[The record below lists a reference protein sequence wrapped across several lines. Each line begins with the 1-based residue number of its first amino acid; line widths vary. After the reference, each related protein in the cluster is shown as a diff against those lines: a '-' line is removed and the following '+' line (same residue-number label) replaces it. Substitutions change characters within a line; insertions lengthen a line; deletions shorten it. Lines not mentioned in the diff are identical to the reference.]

1 MNHTWRWILGGLI
14 LIPLLAVAAAALSNI
29 GLPTHSQVV
38 ERLSEAEK
46 ARLAEMFHLRQ
57 ALGDAVWPGWGQ
69 ADIPV
74 IVHNEAYAFLVGH
87 PDPPPDGWTMVPRNE
102 QRGGAW
108 QAVPDDVF
116 QGQPYYRQPLANLD
130 ETPENFTVL
139 VGDRWVATLATRE
152 YSKVAFFSGFRED
165 LPPFLRPIVPLRLIW
180 ALIMGDTETY
190 VGALAHEAFH
200 AYQGMEATD
209 RLAEAE
215 WAAPLEGQYP
225 WESDAAE
232 QAWQAEL
239 DALYGA
245 VTAASDA
252 DRDPK
257 DEAARLARQFLA
269 LREERR
275 ATHALSANLVDYE
288 RQREWLE
295 GLAKYAEL
303 VIQREAERSPD
314 YEPLPAIGDDPDF
327 HAYRTRD
334 RYWSQQLGEVRRMT
348 NRTGEVRF
356 YYSGMAQAVLL
367 DRFSPG
373 WKAQAWSQGVWLEDL
388 LAQAIQ

>member
-1 MNHTWRWILGGLI
+1 MKHTWRWILGGLI

-57 ALGDAVWPGWGQ
+57 TLGDAVWPGWGQ

-87 PDPPPDGWTMVPRNE
+87 PDPPPDGWTMVPRDE
-102 QRGGAW
+102 QRGGPW

-116 QGQPYYRQPLANLD
+116 QGQPYYRQLLADLD

-139 VGDRWVATLATRE
+139 VGDRWVATLGTRE

-165 LPPFLRPIVPLRLIW
+165 LPPFLRPIVPVRLIW

-200 AYQGMEATD
+200 AYQGMEAPD

-215 WAAPLEGQYP
+215 WTAPLEDQYP
-225 WESDAAE
+225 WENGAAE

-252 DRDPK
+252 DRNPK
-257 DEAARLARQFLA
+257 DEAVQLARQFLA

-275 ATHALSANLVDYE
+275 ATHALSTNLVDYE

-303 VIQREAERSPD
+303 VIQREAGRRPD
-314 YEPLPAIGDDPDF
+314 YEPLPAIADDPDF

-367 DRFSPG
+367 DRFAPG

-388 LAQAIQ
+388 LAKAIQ